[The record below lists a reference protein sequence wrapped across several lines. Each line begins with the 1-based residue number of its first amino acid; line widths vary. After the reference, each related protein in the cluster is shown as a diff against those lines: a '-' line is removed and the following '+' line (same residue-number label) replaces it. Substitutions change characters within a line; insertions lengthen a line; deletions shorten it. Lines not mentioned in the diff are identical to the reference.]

1 MGNGKSIN
9 LFLPHGSTKGVMTCT
24 MPNWTGKVYKIPR
37 DRLVQA
43 KILFFMQPCVSIMFG
58 TDPPTQDPL
67 FGVGCYEL
75 LYNNDWW
82 SEALVA
88 VSSDHILDKDENVV
102 FSEQYLRKFVQNGYE
117 DCNFVS
123 SDDDVPELNATFS
136 ESERN
141 TLTEFSNNILLI
153 AGALGFIQ
161 GI

>member
-43 KILFFMQPCVSIMFG
+43 KILFFMKPCVSVMFG
-58 TDPPTQDPL
+58 TDLTTNEPL
-67 FGVGCYEL
+67 FSVGQYEL
-75 LYNNDWW
+75 LYDNDWW

-88 VSSDHILDKDENVV
+88 VSSDHILDKDGSVA
-102 FSEQYLRKFVQNGYE
+102 FSEQYLQNFIQSGDY
-117 DCNFVS
+117 DYNFVGS
-123 SDDDVPELNATFS
+123 YDVENRTLKGS
-136 ESERN
+136 EQS

>member
-9 LFLPHGSTKGVMTCT
+9 LFLPHGSSKGVMTCT

-43 KILFFMQPCVSIMFG
+43 KILFFMKPCVSIMFG
-58 TDPPTQDPL
+58 TDLTTNEPL
-67 FGVGCYEL
+67 FSVGQYEL
-75 LYNNDWW
+75 LYDNDWW

-88 VSSDHILDKDENVV
+88 VSSDHILDKDGSVA
-102 FSEQYLRKFVQNGYE
+102 FSEQYLQNFIQSGDDDY
-117 DCNFVS
+117 NFVGS
-123 SDDDVPELNATFS
+123 YDVENRTLK
-136 ESERN
+136 ESEQSA
-141 TLTEFSNNILLI
+141 LTEFSNNILLI

>member
-43 KILFFMQPCVSIMFG
+43 KILFFMKPCVSIMFG
-58 TDPPTQDPL
+58 TDLTTNEPL
-67 FGVGCYEL
+67 FSVGQYEL
-75 LYNNDWW
+75 LYDNDWW

-88 VSSDHILDKDENVV
+88 VSSDHILDKDGSVA

-117 DCNFVS
+117 DYNFVGS
-123 SDDDVPELNATFS
+123 YDVENRTLK
-136 ESERN
+136 ESEQSV
-141 TLTEFSNNILLI
+141 LTEFSNNILLI

>member
-43 KILFFMQPCVSIMFG
+43 KILFFMKPCVSIMFG
-58 TDPPTQDPL
+58 TDLTTNEPL
-67 FGVGCYEL
+67 FSIGQYEL
-75 LYNNDWW
+75 LYDNDWW
-82 SEALVA
+82 SKALVA
-88 VSSDHILDKDENVV
+88 VSSDHILDKDGSVA
-102 FSEQYLRKFVQNGYE
+102 FSEQYLQNFIQGGDDDY
-117 DCNFVS
+117 NFVGS
-123 SDDDVPELNATFS
+123 YDVENRTLK
-136 ESERN
+136 ESEQSV
-141 TLTEFSNNILLI
+141 LTEFSNNILLI

>member
-1 MGNGKSIN
+1 MMGNGKSIN
-9 LFLPHGSTKGVMTCT
+9 LFLPHGSSKGVMTCT

-58 TDPPTQDPL
+58 TDPPTNEPL
-67 FGVGCYEL
+67 FSVGQYEL

-88 VSSDHILDKDENVV
+88 VSSDHILDKDGSVA
-102 FSEQYLRKFVQNGYE
+102 FSERYLQNFIQSGDY
-117 DCNFVS
+117 DYNFVGS
-123 SDDDVPELNATFS
+123 YDVENRTLK
-136 ESERN
+136 ESEQSV
-141 TLTEFSNNILLI
+141 LTEFSNNILLI

>member
-43 KILFFMQPCVSIMFG
+43 KILFFMKPCVSIMFG
-58 TDPPTQDPL
+58 TDLTTNEPL
-67 FGVGCYEL
+67 FSVGQYEL
-75 LYNNDWW
+75 LYDNDWW

-88 VSSDHILDKDENVV
+88 VSSDHILDKDGSVA
-102 FSEQYLRKFVQNGYE
+102 FSEQYLQNFIQSGDGDY
-117 DCNFVS
+117 NFVGS
-123 SDDDVPELNATFS
+123 YDVENRTLK
-136 ESERN
+136 ESEQSV
-141 TLTEFSNNILLI
+141 LTEFSNNILLI

>member
-43 KILFFMQPCVSIMFG
+43 KILFFMKPCVSIMFG
-58 TDPPTQDPL
+58 TDLTTNEPL
-67 FGVGCYEL
+67 FSVGQYEL
-75 LYNNDWW
+75 LYDNDWW

-88 VSSDHILDKDENVV
+88 VSSDHILDKDGSVA
-102 FSEQYLRKFVQNGYE
+102 FSEQYLQNFIQSGDY
-117 DCNFVS
+117 DYNFVGS
-123 SDDDVPELNATFS
+123 YDVENRTLK
-136 ESERN
+136 ESEQSV
-141 TLTEFSNNILLI
+141 LTEFSNNILLI

>member
-9 LFLPHGSTKGVMTCT
+9 LFLPHGSSKGVMACT

-43 KILFFMQPCVSIMFG
+43 KILFFMKPCASIMFG
-58 TDPPTQDPL
+58 TDLTTNEPL
-67 FGVGCYEL
+67 FSVGQYEL
-75 LYNNDWW
+75 LYDNDWW

-88 VSSDHILDKDENVV
+88 VSSDHILDKDGSVA
-102 FSEQYLRKFVQNGYE
+102 FSEQYLQNFIQSGDGDY
-117 DCNFVS
+117 NFVGS
-123 SDDDVPELNATFS
+123 YDVENRTLK
-136 ESERN
+136 ESEQSV
-141 TLTEFSNNILLI
+141 LTEFSNNILLI

>member
-43 KILFFMQPCVSIMFG
+43 KILFFMKPCVSIMFG
-58 TDPPTQDPL
+58 TDLTTNEPL
-67 FGVGCYEL
+67 FSVGQYEL
-75 LYNNDWW
+75 LYDNDWW

-88 VSSDHILDKDENVV
+88 VSSDHILDKDGSVA
-102 FSEQYLRKFVQNGYE
+102 FSERYLQNFIQSGDY
-117 DCNFVS
+117 DYNFVGS
-123 SDDDVPELNATFS
+123 HDVEDRTLK
-136 ESERN
+136 ESEQS

>member
-43 KILFFMQPCVSIMFG
+43 KILFFMKPCVSIMFG
-58 TDPPTQDPL
+58 TDLTTNEPL
-67 FGVGCYEL
+67 FSVGQYEL
-75 LYNNDWW
+75 LYDNDWW

-88 VSSDHILDKDENVV
+88 VSSDHILDKDGSVA
-102 FSEQYLRKFVQNGYE
+102 FSEQYLQNFIQSGDGDY
-117 DCNFVS
+117 NFVGS
-123 SDDDVPELNATFS
+123 YDVENRTLK
-136 ESERN
+136 ESEQSA
-141 TLTEFSNNILLI
+141 LTEFSNNILLI

>member
-43 KILFFMQPCVSIMFG
+43 KILFFMKPCVSIMFG
-58 TDPPTQDPL
+58 TDLTTNEPL
-67 FGVGCYEL
+67 FSVGQYEL
-75 LYNNDWW
+75 LYDNDWW

-88 VSSDHILDKDENVV
+88 VSSDHILDKDGCVA
-102 FSEQYLRKFVQNGYE
+102 FSEQYLQNFIQSDDGDY
-117 DCNFVS
+117 NFVGS
-123 SDDDVPELNATFS
+123 YDVENRILK
-136 ESERN
+136 ESEQSA
-141 TLTEFSNNILLI
+141 LTEFSNNILLI

-161 GI
+161 GM

>member
-43 KILFFMQPCVSIMFG
+43 KILFFMKPCVSIMFG
-58 TDPPTQDPL
+58 TDLTTNEPL
-67 FGVGCYEL
+67 FSVGQYEL
-75 LYNNDWW
+75 LYDNDWW

-88 VSSDHILDKDENVV
+88 VSSDHILDKDGSVA
-102 FSEQYLRKFVQNGYE
+102 FSEQYLQNFIQSGDGDY
-117 DCNFVS
+117 NFVGS
-123 SDDDVPELNATFS
+123 YDVEDRTLK
-136 ESERN
+136 ESEQSA
-141 TLTEFSNNILLI
+141 LTEFSNNILLI

>member
-24 MPNWTGKVYKIPR
+24 MPNWTGKVYKIPC

-43 KILFFMQPCVSIMFG
+43 KILFFMKPCVSIMFG
-58 TDPPTQDPL
+58 TDLTTNEPL
-67 FGVGCYEL
+67 FSVGQYEL
-75 LYNNDWW
+75 LYDNDWW

-88 VSSDHILDKDENVV
+88 VSSDHILDKDGSVA
-102 FSEQYLRKFVQNGYE
+102 FSEQYLQNFIQSCDDDY
-117 DCNFVS
+117 NFVGS
-123 SDDDVPELNATFS
+123 YDVENRTLK
-136 ESERN
+136 ESEQSV
-141 TLTEFSNNILLI
+141 LTEFSNNILLI

>member
-43 KILFFMQPCVSIMFG
+43 KILFFMKPCVSIMFG
-58 TDPPTQDPL
+58 TDLSTNDPL
-67 FGVGCYEL
+67 FSVGQYEL

-88 VSSDHILDKDENVV
+88 VSSDHILDKDGSVA
-102 FSEQYLRKFVQNGYE
+102 FSEQYLQNFIQSGDGDY
-117 DCNFVS
+117 NFVGS
-123 SDDDVPELNATFS
+123 YDVENRTLK
-136 ESERN
+136 ESEQS

-161 GI
+161 GM